1 MIDARLCETPQ
12 GGIVVKL
19 LFNVGSLID
28 GTGSPLRKNMSVLVE
43 GGRITRIGAQGTID
57 AEGATVIDAPDQTLI
72 PGLIDTHFHLF
83 LLLLKPVGGAS
94 EVTHMTDEMI
104 ATRVFKA
111 ANAAKVWLQMGVTTV
126 RDAGAGE
133 FLAGAM
139 QEAIRD
145 GYTPG
150 PRVIASGPLIAQ
162 TGGFRP
168 GSGSHGV
175 EVTGVDEARREARLH
190 LKAGVDVVKIY
201 GASTIGGGG
210 GRLISEPGWTQFTVE
225 EMRAIVEE
233 AHKPGRL
240 TSCHT
245 GSAQSIKNAIMAGV
259 DFIDHATYMDQ
270 ECIDML
276 LATNTPIVPTQAIA
290 WSLEHFGEKMGF
302 GPHIA
307 RKSAEVSAVSMECLA
322 KAYKAGVRIAAGTD
336 ADNPHASLAK
346 ECELLV
352 EIGMSNMEAL
362 VAATKTAAE
371 ILRLDAT
378 LGTVETGKIADV
390 VLLDRNPLD
399 DIRNLTTVARVF
411 QSGKEVSIPSTI

>member
-1 MIDARLCETPQ
+1 M
-12 GGIVVKL
+12 KL
-19 LFNVGSLID
+19 LFNVGKLID
-28 GTGSPLRKNMSVLVE
+28 ATGADAREKMSVLVE
-43 GGRITRIGAQGTID
+43 NGRIAQIGAQGEIQAAD
-57 AEGATVIDAPDQTLI
+57 ATVINAPDQTLI

-83 LLLLKPVGGAS
+83 LLLLNPVGGPS
-94 EVTHMTDEMI
+94 EVTHMADEMV
-104 ATRVFKA
+104 ATKVFKA

-133 FLAGAM
+133 FMAVAM
-139 QEAIRD
+139 KEAIRD

-150 PRVIASGPLIAQ
+150 PRVVASGPLIAQ

-168 GSGSHGV
+168 GSNSHGV
-175 EVTGVDEARREARLH
+175 EVTGADEARREARIH

-245 GSAQSIKNAIMAGV
+245 GSAQSIKNAILAGV
-259 DFIDHATYMDQ
+259 DFIDHATFMDQ

-276 LATNTPIVPTQAIA
+276 LETNTPIVPTQAIA
-290 WSLEHFGEKMGF
+290 WSLERYGEKMGF

-307 RKSAEVSAVSMECLA
+307 RKSAEVSAVSMKCLA
-322 KAYKAGVRIAAGTD
+322 NAYQAGVKIAAGTD

-346 ECELLV
+346 ECELLT

-362 VAATKTAAE
+362 LAATKTAAE
-371 ILRLDAT
+371 ILKLDAS
-378 LGTVETGKIADV
+378 LGTIEVGKIADL
-390 VLLDRNPLD
+390 VLLDKNPVE
-399 DIRNLTTVARVF
+399 DIRNLTTVSRVF
-411 QSGKEVSIPSTI
+411 QSGKEVQLPLYDLTDFFNKVN

>member
-1 MIDARLCETPQ
+1 
-12 GGIVVKL
+12 VKL
-19 LFNVGSLID
+19 LFNVGKLID
-28 GTGSPLRKNMSVLVE
+28 ATGTPIQEKMSVLVE
-43 GGRITRIGAQGTID
+43 NGLIAQIGAQGTIPAD
-57 AEGATVIDAPDQTLI
+57 GATVIDAPNQVLI

-83 LLLLKPVGGAS
+83 LLLLQPLGAAA
-94 EVTHMTDEMI
+94 EVTHMTDEMV
-104 ATRVFKA
+104 ATKVFKA

-126 RDAGAGE
+126 RDAGAGQ
-133 FLAGAM
+133 FMAVAM
-139 QEAIRD
+139 KEAIRD

-168 GSGSHGV
+168 GSGGHGV

-210 GRLISEPGWTQFTVE
+210 GRLISDPGWTQFTVE

-233 AHKPGRL
+233 AHKPKRL
-240 TSCHT
+240 ASCHT
-245 GSAQSIKNAIMAGV
+245 GSAQSIKNAILAGV
-259 DFIDHATYMDQ
+259 DFIDHATFMDQ

-276 LATNTPIVPTQAIA
+276 LETNTPIVPTQAIA
-290 WSLEHFGEKMGF
+290 WSLEKFGEKMGF

-307 RKSAEVSAVSMECLA
+307 KKSAEVSAVSMECLA
-322 KAYKAGVRIAAGTD
+322 RAYQAGVKIAAGTD

-352 EIGMSNMEAL
+352 EIGMSNHEAL
-362 VAATKTAAE
+362 LAATRTAAE
-371 ILRLDAT
+371 ILHRSAD
-378 LGTVETGKIADV
+378 LGTIESGKVADL
-390 VLLDRNPLD
+390 VLLDKNPLD
-399 DIRNLTTVARVF
+399 DIRHLTTVARVF
-411 QSGKEVSIPSTI
+411 QSGREVALPLYDLTDFYAKVN